1 MHEQSS
7 KVTHCA
13 GRVSAIARPHQHS
26 AHLFDT
32 QKVDLT
38 PANYK
43 YIYVAL
49 VCLRLGLVTSHCM
62 QGISVE
68 GQENIQE
75 ILTKQLVLC
84 QYICALSI
92 LRTGA
97 LTSITCIKVSFS

>member
-26 AHLFDT
+26 VHLFDT

-43 YIYVAL
+43 YICNSCVSQIGFGHLPLYA
-49 VCLRLGLVTSHCM
+49 GH
-62 QGISVE
+62 
-68 GQENIQE
+68 
-75 ILTKQLVLC
+75 
-84 QYICALSI
+84 LSG
-92 LRTGA
+92 GA
-97 LTSITCIKVSFS
+97 GEHSGNPH